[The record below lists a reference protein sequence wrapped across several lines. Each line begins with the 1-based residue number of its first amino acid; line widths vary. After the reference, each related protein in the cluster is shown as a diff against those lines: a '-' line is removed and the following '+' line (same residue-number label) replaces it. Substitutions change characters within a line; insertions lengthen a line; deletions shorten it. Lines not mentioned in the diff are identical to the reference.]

1 VGVTG
6 RVWFLK
12 FYFAITEPG
21 RCLCIY
27 YYYIIQTAKVIV
39 IDACPIAVEKTL
51 PFILLGHPYFL
62 TFDRL
67 LELHASFF
75 FLTRNTHSLLDNVVK
90 NL

>member
-1 VGVTG
+1 VGITR
-6 RVWFLK
+6 RVRFLK
-12 FYFAITEPG
+12 FYFVITEPG

-27 YYYIIQTAKVIV
+27 YYIIQTAKVIE

-75 FLTRNTHSLLDNVVK
+75 FLTRNMHSLLDNVVK

>member
-39 IDACPIAVEKTL
+39 IDACPIAVEMTL
-51 PFILLGHPYFL
+51 PFILLGHIFL
-62 TFDRL
+62 L
-67 LELHASFF
+67 L
-75 FLTRNTHSLLDNVVK
+75 TYYWNMHSLLDNVVK